1 MKNWPFSIM
10 VDGRNDTGLEK
21 MLPITVRIFDVNFG
35 RVMPKFFDMNLL
47 SGRDSGTAEVMLDST
62 DAQFTKQGVSWE
74 NVSGLGVDNTNA
86 NIGTRN
92 SLKARVLRKNAEV
105 VIAGCPCHI
114 LHNAAGKASEAFAAV
129 SEFDLENYFADFF
142 NWFERSAKRKSILKE
157 YYNFCDVD
165 CQEVIKYIC
174 IRWLCTERCVNREL
188 KKYPSLRSYF
198 RSENERDQRFVRLHE
213 TFSDPVTEVCMHFY
227 QSVLPTLTNFNKF
240 LQTDEPLIQ
249 CLYDQIQSF
258 MNKLAS
264 KFIKPE
270 VIQQLKQKGS
280 SFTKWNISLENQKSG
295 PDLTAGILTKAL
307 LAKLLDDGD
316 ILENSSD
323 CFCDGVRAFYKTA
336 CEYCGKWLPADDTL
350 HKNCRFLDFFKRNT
364 ISFDCL
370 TEILALFPNSFDSL

>member
-1 MKNWPFSIM
+1 MLTFS
-10 VDGRNDTGLEK
+10 TGLKGLRNE
-21 MLPITVRIFDVNFG
+21 
-35 RVMPKFFDMNLL
+35 NL
-47 SGRDSGTAEVMLDST
+47 
-62 DAQFTKQGVSWE
+62 F
-74 NVSGLGVDNTNA
+74 
-86 NIGTRN
+86 
-92 SLKARVLRKNAEV
+92 
-105 VIAGCPCHI
+105 
-114 LHNAAGKASEAFAAV
+114 
-129 SEFDLENYFADFF
+129 
-142 NWFERSAKRKSILKE
+142 
-157 YYNFCDVD
+157 NFCDVD

-174 IRWLCTERCVNREL
+174 TRWLCTERCVDREL

-198 RSENERDQRFVRLHE
+198 QSENERDQRFVRLHE

-336 CEYCGKWLPADDTL
+336 YEYCGKWLPTDDTL

-370 TEILALFPNSFDSL
+370 TEILALFPNSFDSYINDTRKLDELEEEYLIYQSMEESEIPKDIWDAAAVPSDEAKKIVYHRMDMIWAHLRPNLPQVTNITFFLQRFPIGILQRKEYFL

>member
-86 NIGTRN
+86 NIGTHN

-142 NWFERSAKRKSILKE
+142 NWFERSAKRKSI
-157 YYNFCDVD
+157 
-165 CQEVIKYIC
+165 
-174 IRWLCTERCVNREL
+174 
-188 KKYPSLRSYF
+188 
-198 RSENERDQRFVRLHE
+198 
-213 TFSDPVTEVCMHFY
+213 
-227 QSVLPTLTNFNKF
+227 
-240 LQTDEPLIQ
+240 
-249 CLYDQIQSF
+249 
-258 MNKLAS
+258 
-264 KFIKPE
+264 
-270 VIQQLKQKGS
+270 
-280 SFTKWNISLENQKSG
+280 
-295 PDLTAGILTKAL
+295 
-307 LAKLLDDGD
+307 
-316 ILENSSD
+316 
-323 CFCDGVRAFYKTA
+323 
-336 CEYCGKWLPADDTL
+336 
-350 HKNCRFLDFFKRNT
+350 
-364 ISFDCL
+364 
-370 TEILALFPNSFDSL
+370 